1 MIQLATRSAS
11 LVNYLRTKQGLSDI
25 LNIRWRLIDII
36 SKVDLVQSFS
46 VFLLPV
52 VKFIDILN
60 VLLLDLDVMLLT
72 STCRPAAW
80 FDNWRHLTL
89 LIDI

>member
-1 MIQLATRSAS
+1 M
-11 LVNYLRTKQGLSDI
+11 NYLRAKQGLSDI
-25 LNIRWRLIDII
+25 LNIRWRLIDVI
-36 SKVDLVQSFS
+36 SKIDLLQNFS

-72 STCRPAAW
+72 STCCPAAW
-80 FDNWRHLTL
+80 FDN
-89 LIDI
+89 

>member
-1 MIQLATRSAS
+1 MKL
-11 LVNYLRTKQGLSDI
+11 
-25 LNIRWRLIDII
+25 
-36 SKVDLVQSFS
+36 S

-80 FDNWRHLTL
+80 FDN
-89 LIDI
+89 